1 MTDREAYIILNM
13 LNGIGPA
20 RTAALIE
27 FCGSP
32 AGIFEQSAEEL
43 SRIRGIS
50 ESLAERIA
58 QWEKH
63 VPFEHEM
70 EMAETAG
77 VQLLTLADEEYPA
90 ALREIHDPP
99 LCLYIRG
106 KLPAELNTH
115 AIAMVGTRN
124 TSIYGAKM
132 ARHLAESAAYANWV
146 TVSGL
151 AVGVDTIVHRATVD
165 AGGKTIGVLG
175 GGLARFHPQENIP
188 LARDIIATG
197 GAVITEF
204 PMTFAPTR
212 HSFPMRNRIISGLT
226 LGTIVVEAGIN
237 SGSLITAAQALEQ
250 GKHLFAV
257 PGEADAAGSNGCNEL
272 IRKGAVLVENFDHV
286 LEEFEFLP
294 GMSSHAATFREKEGE
309 YQTDDLLFD
318 PVSENEQK
326 ILDVLRKEDSLSVEQ
341 ISIQTDLPPAD
352 VMASAIAL
360 EILRRIKKLPNGN
373 YQRIR

>member
-1 MTDREAYIILNM
+1 
-13 LNGIGPA
+13 
-20 RTAALIE
+20 
-27 FCGSP
+27 
-32 AGIFEQSAEEL
+32 
-43 SRIRGIS
+43 
-50 ESLAERIA
+50 
-58 QWEKH
+58 
-63 VPFEHEM
+63 
-70 EMAETAG
+70 
-77 VQLLTLADEEYPA
+77 
-90 ALREIHDPP
+90 
-99 LCLYIRG
+99 
-106 KLPAELNTH
+106 
-115 AIAMVGTRN
+115 
-124 TSIYGAKM
+124 
-132 ARHLAESAAYANWV
+132 
-146 TVSGL
+146 
-151 AVGVDTIVHRATVD
+151 
-165 AGGKTIGVLG
+165 
-175 GGLARFHPQENIP
+175 
-188 LARDIIATG
+188 
-197 GAVITEF
+197 
-204 PMTFAPTR
+204 
-212 HSFPMRNRIISGLT
+212 MRNRIISGLT

-360 EILRRIKKLPNGN
+360 EILCRIKKLPNGN